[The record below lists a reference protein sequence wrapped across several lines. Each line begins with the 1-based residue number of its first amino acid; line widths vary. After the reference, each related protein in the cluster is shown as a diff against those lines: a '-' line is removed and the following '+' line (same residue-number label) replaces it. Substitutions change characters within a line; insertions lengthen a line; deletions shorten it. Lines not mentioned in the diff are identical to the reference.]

1 MVHGTGGAQLEAPMM
16 CLESYQKV
24 RETRCADC
32 KRAIVV
38 TARVAKYCPECRK
51 ARDAKRCA
59 KSRAKARRA
68 A

>member
-1 MVHGTGGAQLEAPMM
+1 MM

-24 RETRCADC
+24 REAQCADC